1 MDSLTTCFL
10 EQDFRHNYKE
20 SVINIE
26 WTNYLEENDQAI
38 TGPVILWFENYHEK
52 MRGEITRARILQKMI
67 TNYGD
72 LPVMTIG
79 NEMMAACYHIGSH
92 DTINST
98 YEKIFR
104 WAETHGYKCSDE
116 SIERYVT
123 DYWTIRNNEEF
134 VTEVLIKVTRED

>member
-1 MDSLTTCFL
+1 
-10 EQDFRHNYKE
+10 
-20 SVINIE
+20 
-26 WTNYLEENDQAI
+26 
-38 TGPVILWFENYHEK
+38 
-52 MRGEITRARILQKMI
+52 
-67 TNYGD
+67 
-72 LPVMTIG
+72 
-79 NEMMAACYHIGSH
+79 MMAACYHIGSH